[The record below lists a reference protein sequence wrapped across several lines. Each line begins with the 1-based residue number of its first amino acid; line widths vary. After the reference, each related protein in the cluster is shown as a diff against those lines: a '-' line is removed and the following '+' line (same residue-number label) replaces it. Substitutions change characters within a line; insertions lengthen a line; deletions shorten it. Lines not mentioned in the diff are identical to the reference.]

1 MSYSTHPHPELSR
14 QNGFTIVEIVVTLAM
29 VSLFLT
35 FFFQMFLATESQRIG
50 VARQAQASDLAY
62 SNLRKVTTRPAG
74 LPCDAAKMDLTA
86 TDGASKEGLLI
97 GDQSNVSTPS
107 LFGFLAEPA
116 AATKTLGG
124 NVEQIMKVYAPRGC
138 AGTAFIDT
146 PVKVESIVIY
156 GPKRDKVVHASY
168 VN

>member
-1 MSYSTHPHPELSR
+1 MRIIILPLKPQQTA
-14 QNGFTIVEIVVTLAM
+14 GFTIVEIVVTLAL

-86 TDGASKEGLLI
+86 SDGATKEGLLI
-97 GDQSNVSTPS
+97 GDQNNVSTPS
-107 LFGFLAEPA
+107 SFGFLAEPVSV
-116 AATKTLGG
+116 TKTLGD
-124 NVEQIMKVYAPRGC
+124 NVEQLMKVYAPRGC
-138 AGTAFIDT
+138 SGTAFTDNPI
-146 PVKVESIVIY
+146 KVESTVIY
-156 GPKRDKVVHASY
+156 GPKRDKVIHASY
-168 VN
+168 ID

>member
-1 MSYSTHPHPELSR
+1 MTYNNHTHHVSA
-14 QNGFTIVEIVVTLAM
+14 QSGFTIVEVVVALAM
-29 VSLFLT
+29 VTLFLT

-86 TDGASKEGLLI
+86 SDGATKEGLLI
-97 GDQSNVSTPS
+97 GDQNNISTPS
-107 LFGFLAEPA
+107 AFGFLAEPES
-116 AATKTLGG
+116 ATKSLGG

-138 AGTAFIDT
+138 SGTAFTDN
-146 PVKVESIVIY
+146 PVKVESTVTY
-156 GPKRDKVVHASY
+156 GPKRDKVIHASY
-168 VN
+168 VD